1 MTEIS
6 VQQRSAEWFELRQSV
21 SLTASRFGDAIGVG
35 RGKPYH
41 YLTSLLSEDVCA
53 SDDTAY
59 PLMAHGIAFEP
70 VIDEAYQLL
79 TGYTTCESGFWV
91 PCKKNVLYNLVGAS
105 PDAKVYAKGT
115 QTCIGLAEYKAPV
128 YQMYREK
135 TTVPYAIPRMYMA
148 QMQGQMA
155 VCGKPWC
162 DFMAVCERSR
172 EIQLKRVFFNAAY
185 WNVASTKLKL
195 FIQVLKVNELFY
207 WVKDKLRSSETFL
220 KYRVDTIFPTKLLV
234 AGCNIYIVS

>member
-6 VQQRSAEWFELRQSV
+6 VQQRSAEWFELRKSV

-41 YLTSLLSEDVCA
+41 YLTSLLSDDVCA
-53 SDDTAY
+53 SDDATN
-59 PLMAHGIAFEP
+59 PLMAHGVAFEP

-91 PCKKNVLYNLVGAS
+91 PCKKNVLHNLVGAS
-105 PDAKVYAKGT
+105 PDAKVYAKDT
-115 QTCIGLAEYKAPV
+115 QTCIGLAEYKAPM

-135 TTVPYAIPRMYMA
+135 VTVPYAIPRMYMA

-155 VCGKPWC
+155 VCGKTWC

-185 WNVASTKLKL
+185 WNVVSAKLRL
-195 FIQVLKVNELFY
+195 FIQVLKVSELFY
-207 WVKDKLRSSETFL
+207 N
-220 KYRVDTIFPTKLLV
+220 YY
-234 AGCNIYIVS
+234 NISCFSKIHSYMT